1 MLPNLLVQRIRTAQA
16 RLETTVITTANRLT
30 PNLARLSQAGAGGVI
45 RTIAN
50 ATLSTFGPI
59 AAQAGQDSYSELRAF
74 AFDEPFRAQALEV
87 DIDRL
92 AAPVI
97 SGAMR
102 LQLDGRFAAARTS
115 IGVSLGRSVINA
127 YREQMVSNSLN
138 DRQATGY
145 QRVASPNACAF
156 CLVVALNEYTTFE
169 QSGGYHKNCSCT
181 TIPIFRSL
189 GAFRPSYYDQ
199 FDSDYSN
206 ALADAS
212 SNSAEDIFAQ
222 MRVNTGRK

>member
-30 PNLARLSQAGAGGVI
+30 PNLALLSQAGAGGVI

-50 ATLSTFGPI
+50 STLATFGPI
-59 AAQAGQDSYSELRAF
+59 AVQAGQDSYSELRAF
-74 AFDEPFRAQALEV
+74 AFDEPFRFQALTL
-87 DIDRL
+87 DIEEL

-102 LQLDGRFAAARTS
+102 LQLEGNFAAARTA

-156 CLVVALNEYTTFE
+156 CLVVALNEYTSFAA
-169 QSGGYHKNCSCT
+169 SGGYHKNCSCT

-206 ALADAS
+206 ARADAS
-212 SNSAEDIFAQ
+212 SNDAQSIFAQ